1 MLKEHLQLHFIVLLF
16 GFTAILGKLI
26 SLPATELVGYRMT
39 LAAIGM
45 VTVNSILGLG
55 WKAPRKAIA
64 QMVGVGALVALH
76 WITFF
81 AAIKVSNVA
90 VTLGCF
96 ASVTLFTALLEP
108 LVEKRRIYLP
118 ELLIGVVIILGLY
131 IMSRF
136 ALIYIQGIV
145 LALISAF
152 LAALFG
158 VLNKQLTG
166 KYHFVLISM
175 YEMTSG
181 AIIVLL
187 YLLLAENG
195 FTYSPLSLPTADWV
209 WLLLLAWVC
218 TTYAFVGIM
227 YLLRHLSAYTV
238 ALAINL
244 EPVYG
249 ILFAYLLFGE
259 SERMHTGFYA
269 GALVIIAAII
279 VYPVLKRSEKV
290 KREKF

>member
-1 MLKEHLQLHFIVLLF
+1 MFKEQLQLHFIVLLF

-26 SLPATELVGYRMT
+26 SLDAVELVGYRMF

-45 VTVNSILGLG
+45 VGVQLVVGKSWHLPFKTMS
-55 WKAPRKAIA
+55 AIF
-64 QMVGVGALVALH
+64 GVGALVALH

-96 ASVTLFTALLEP
+96 ASVTLFTSLLEP
-108 LVEKRRIYLP
+108 LIERRKVWSVEIFL
-118 ELLIGVVIILGLY
+118 GIIIITGLY

-136 ALIYIQGIV
+136 AFDYWLGII

-152 LAALFG
+152 LASLFG
-158 VLNKQLTG
+158 VLNKQLTR
-166 KYHFVLISM
+166 KHDFILISL
-175 YEMTSG
+175 YEMAAGALIINLYIFTGSG
-181 AIIVLL
+181 YQQTIWQVS
-187 YLLLAENG
+187 G
-195 FTYSPLSLPTADWV
+195 MDWL
-209 WLLLLAWVC
+209 WLMLLAWVC
-218 TTYAFVGIM
+218 TTYAFVGIV

-249 ILFAYLLFGE
+249 ILFAYFIFGE
-259 SERMHTGFYA
+259 SERMDGGFYL
-269 GALVIIAAII
+269 GAIVILASVII
-279 VYPVLKRSEKV
+279 YPLLKQRYLPK
-290 KREKF
+290 K